1 MTVTVIGI
9 GNDFRRDDGVGLA
22 VAQAIR
28 HLHPAGAR
36 VVATNGEASTL
47 IDTWSGSELAV
58 FVDSYLQTHAVDSS
72 RQPGRIR
79 RFTRWPNEH
88 CGHCTS
94 SHGLGIVEALA
105 LGAALDRKPRR
116 VAIYTVEAQDIGF
129 GIGLSPPVAAS
140 VSVVVSAIIEE
151 IVNPAKIP
159 SSNRSRT
166 FAVEYGTSPLFH
178 RSFTPG
184 Q

>member
-9 GNDFRRDDGVGLA
+9 GNDFRRDDGVGLV

-28 HLHPAGAR
+28 QLHLAGAR
-36 VVATNGEASTL
+36 VVTTNGEACTL
-47 IDTWSGSELAV
+47 IDTWSGSELAI
-58 FVDSYLQTHAVDSS
+58 FVDSDLSTHAVDSS

-79 RFTRWPNEH
+79 RLTNLSNEH
-88 CGHCTS
+88 CGHFTS
-94 SHGLGIVEALA
+94 SHGLGIIEALA

-140 VSVVVSAIIEE
+140 VSEVVSAIIEE
-151 IVNPAKIP
+151 TA
-159 SSNRSRT
+159 
-166 FAVEYGTSPLFH
+166 EYSTSPLSR
-178 RSFTPG
+178 RSLAPG
-184 Q
+184 